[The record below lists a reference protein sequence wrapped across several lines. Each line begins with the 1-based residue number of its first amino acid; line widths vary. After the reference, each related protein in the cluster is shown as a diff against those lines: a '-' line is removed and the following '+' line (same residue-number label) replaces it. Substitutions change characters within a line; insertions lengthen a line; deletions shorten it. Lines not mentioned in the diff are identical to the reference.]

1 MKRWAPLL
9 VIVMILSIVPAWQ
22 VNAVSAQSSSTP
34 QILHVSIQEIQSNT
48 TNGDA
53 SAYKGQ
59 IVKTEGVVT
68 FVADYGF
75 VIQNGTG
82 PWSGI
87 WVYTGSAPSVS
98 VGDYVSVQANVSEYY
113 GFTELDYED
122 TDPDKRQ
129 IEVLGTVDVPD
140 PVVLPTGNVSQEKW
154 EGVLV
159 EVRNVKVVNPNL
171 GYGEWSVDDGSGPL
185 RIDDKFYDYAPSHER
200 YDYIRG
206 ILWYSFDNFKLEPRN
221 ADDIKEYVP
230 LIKIKSLEA
239 PASAIRGKTT
249 AITAT
254 LKNDGGFD
262 ENVTFL
268 LSIDGSLMLN
278 QTVKLMAGEEKSI
291 TYNWTP
297 QTLGTHQIKAEISG
311 YDTKYA
317 SVDVYENPSTVVS
330 TFSRYY
336 SIRYIR
342 QEPRVNEL
350 YEKFTNL
357 TEELEEYGVDLSP
370 LKGDIEKID
379 ALKKE
384 MEDYHAQVL
393 ELSPYVPAYLTTKYF
408 ILTRKAGIAQNKLL
422 EALNTIIPVL
432 EEGLQNAKAGEN
444 VTLVS
449 PTPVKVLID
458 NSHNQYYNSKQML
471 KLATN
476 IGSELGWEIKGNDE
490 PLTLDLLKEYDVVI
504 LPNPGEDITD
514 EEAQALKEYVEEG
527 GALLILGDWYKY
539 VNADSLNKVVGE
551 FGIMFNRDELMDED
565 RNTGASYFP
574 LIGEFNT
581 HPAMKFLTAGDELYY
596 NGDTLELSGNAT
608 WLIRGYETSYAVDGS
623 GNIVKEKGSKPI
635 VAAAVEVGKGRIVAY
650 GSSKALS
657 DAYYEHYIDS
667 NWPFIKGVL
676 LWLVGQS

>member
-1 MKRWAPLL
+1 MKRWSLFLIVVLFLSL
-9 VIVMILSIVPAWQ
+9 VPVTSMGFVGAATPYVP
-22 VNAVSAQSSSTP
+22 
-34 QILHVSIQEIQSNT
+34 IHDIQYT
-48 TNGDA
+48 TDPSGNSPYSGETV
-53 SAYKGQ
+53 
-59 IVKTEGVVT
+59 ITRGVVT
-68 FVADYGF
+68 AVESKGF
-75 VIQNGTG
+75 FIQNETG
-82 PWSGI
+82 AWNGI
-87 WVYTGSAPSVS
+87 YVYLGSSPGVS
-98 VGDYVSVQANVSEYY
+98 VGDLVEVKGYVKEFW
-113 GFTELDYED
+113 GLTELSVNPNYGDY
-122 TDPDKRQ
+122 
-129 IEVLGTVDVPD
+129 VDVIGTAPLPD
-140 PVVLPTGNVSQEKW
+140 PVVLPTGDVSQEQW
-154 EGVLV
+154 EGVLIKVEDV
-159 EVRNVKVVNPNL
+159 EVTDPDL
-171 GYGEWSVDDGSGPL
+171 GYGEWQVNDGSGNL
-185 RIDDKFYDYAPSHER
+185 VIDDLMYHYSPSMGQKF
-200 YDYIRG
+200 DYIIG
-206 ILWYSFDNFKLEPRN
+206 VLYYSYGNFKLEPRN

-357 TEELEEYGVDLSP
+357 TGELEKYGVDLSP

-551 FGIMFNRDELMDED
+551 FGIMFNRDELMDEE